1 MRINSISTQKLPGTV
16 NWAVSESFFLLIR
29 IFLICRFALHPA
41 GAAPLRACRRG
52 IALFIFAEHLFVQP
66 LACRRRREA
75 SFCCFLQ
82 CRGHRVA
89 YALHRED
96 RFIGGDRAANASQRE
111 LRRDKS
117 AATPA
122 ALRWMQGISTRPA
135 TGSHTRPNT
144 LPREMDTA
152 SPSISGRAAA
162 QFHKS
167 RRSHGCGTAALG
179 LTAALRARNARIV
192 CNHHTNR

>member
-117 AATPA
+117 ARHAWPHCGGCREFPQDRPQGHTQGPIHCPERWTPRHPA
-122 ALRWMQGISTRPA
+122 YPGVPPHNST
-135 TGSHTRPNT
+135 
-144 LPREMDTA
+144 
-152 SPSISGRAAA
+152 RAAA
-162 QFHKS
+162 AMA
-167 RRSHGCGTAALG
+167 AALPHS
-179 LTAALRARNARIV
+179 A
-192 CNHHTNR
+192 

>member
-1 MRINSISTQKLPGTV
+1 MHINSISTQKLPGTV

-117 AATPA
+117 ARYACRIA
-122 ALRWMQGISTRPA
+122 VDAGNFHK
-135 TGSHTRPNT
+135 TGHRVTHKAQYIAQRDGHRVT
-144 LPREMDTA
+144 QHIR
-152 SPSISGRAAA
+152 RAAA

-167 RRSHGCGTAALG
+167 RRSHGCGTEVGADA
-179 LTAALRARNARIV
+179 
-192 CNHHTNR
+192 

>member
-52 IALFIFAEHLFVQP
+52 IALFIFAVNTCSYSRLPAGVAARP
-66 LACRRRREA
+66 PSAV
-75 SFCCFLQ
+75 SFNAA
-82 CRGHRVA
+82 GHRVA

-111 LRRDKS
+111 LRRNKS
-117 AATPA
+117 ARYACRIA
-122 ALRWMQGISTRPA
+122 VDAGNFHK
-135 TGSHTRPNT
+135 TGHRVTHKAQYIAQRDGH
-144 LPREMDTA
+144 RVA
-152 SPSISGRAAA
+152 SISGAPPHNSTSAAA
-162 QFHKS
+162 AMA
-167 RRSHGCGTAALG
+167 AALPHS
-179 LTAALRARNARIV
+179 A
-192 CNHHTNR
+192 